1 MLKEKC
7 ENSNNSQ
14 TKITEDNSLKNTIED
29 TQVLIQN
36 KLKSDNRIVI
46 ESDEKKWLDT
56 LEEKIND
63 KNLSESEL
71 AYYKRIK
78 KVINMPDL
86 TLVDGNPM
94 NMIMKKIIDSSFYQ
108 WFTDVKTP
116 EIVNE
121 WATFDL
127 FNFSDDHVARR
138 PSDSYFI
145 EKSDEKEKSML
156 LRPHTSVMW
165 YYYLINWKWKELL
178 ENEWEIKAIS
188 YWKAYRVDELDKT
201 HHECFHQVD
210 GLRLVEKEKE
220 IINQDTLKE
229 VLWVTIESI
238 FWENVEYKFHKDSF
252 PYTTDSLEAY
262 VKFNDKWVEVLWA
275 WIVEPTVLEKLWIDS
290 DKYNWWAF
298 GFWIERLAIPLKQV
312 PDIRLFWSEDPRV
325 TSQWW
330 DLQPFKEVSNFPPVN
345 KDISLLVPKNNFELD
360 LEDQEKTWEIELTKN
375 TEANFFAITWV
386 IRDTCDDLIEEVKII
401 DTYENNKKFWENMKS
416 ITIRIVFRSLERTL
430 TDKEINIHYFNIRK
444 KIENQL
450 LYELR

>member
-1 MLKEKC
+1 MNNSLITD
-7 ENSNNSQ
+7 NSNIDLD
-14 TKITEDNSLKNTIED
+14 TKKGIQKSNKWSNFNNLSIDKSVEDINDDNKWIDYLKMRLDNS
-29 TQVLIQN
+29 
-36 KLKSDNRIVI
+36 
-46 ESDEKKWLDT
+46 
-56 LEEKIND
+56 
-63 KNLSESEL
+63 NLSEKEI
-71 AYYKRIK
+71 AYINRIIR
-78 KVINMPDL
+78 VHNMPDL
-86 TLVDGNPM
+86 SSLEWHPIKMVID
-94 NMIMKKIIDSSFYQ
+94 KIVESEFFD
-108 WFTDVKTP
+108 WFNHVKVP
-116 EIVNE
+116 EVVGE
-121 WATFDL
+121 FETFDL
-127 FNFSDDHVARR
+127 FNFPEDHVARR

-145 EKSDEKEKSML
+145 NKSDDRKNSML

-165 YYYLINWKWKELL
+165 YHYLLKQWWKEKL
-178 ENEWEIKAIS
+178 ENEGEIKALS
-188 YWKAYRVDELDKT
+188 WWKVYRVDELDKT